1 MRNFLQGGFSRIRNM
16 HPGPA
21 DPIPYP
27 YQPKE
32 KLNYTFSTKF
42 QYTVLSKMLKI
53 TSDANEKE
61 KKHFSQIFYLL
72 LNLG

>member
-1 MRNFLQGGFSRIRNM
+1 M

-27 YQPKE
+27 FQPKE

-53 TSDANEKE
+53 TSDANEKDKKKTGTAVNKSYK
-61 KKHFSQIFYLL
+61 KKHFPQIPHLL